1 MGVRVAVRDN
11 GVLVTEC
18 GSAHTDDGRLINKTQ
33 EAAFHSEKLSIIDRE
48 RSTYL
53 SGKNC
58 GIPFDSRKTALL
70 KMRYGRF
77 YARHARSITSIG
89 DQSIQ

>member
-33 EAAFHSEKLSIIDRE
+33 EAAFHSEKLSIIDGE
-48 RSTYL
+48 R
-53 SGKNC
+53 
-58 GIPFDSRKTALL
+58 
-70 KMRYGRF
+70 
-77 YARHARSITSIG
+77 
-89 DQSIQ
+89 